1 MNNLI
6 KTIKYFRIG
15 WFFLFFLSCF
25 VLLIYFLSIFYS
37 LEIKTKR
44 NLNLVLENKFA
55 DPFYTKGFYITSWT
69 ASDEKKIN
77 QLIKLLKENNFN
89 TLIIDVKDVSGEVAY
104 SSQVFQNGQR
114 QTEGAEPVRRGS
126 AEGAEELR
134 RSAEGTERQS
144 VGSISEPKIKDIKRL
159 IYHLHLSNIYTIARI
174 AVLED
179 ATLPNVRPDLA
190 LKNKNTNQPWQDFKG
205 LTWLNPDS
213 REVLDYYIA
222 LAEEAFNL
230 GFNEVN
236 FDYLR
241 FPSDGKIENI
251 AYQDNI
257 EKKKTEVIKNAFIY
271 LNQHLKDKGKIS
283 IDLFGLTL
291 WHLDDDSD
299 MNIGQRLI
307 DALPYFDYICPMVY
321 PSHYPSDFLGFKNPA
336 EHPYEIISANLKKME
351 LVKKERPDWALKIRP
366 WLQAFNLGA
375 IYNQDLLKEEIKA
388 VEDNGG
394 CGFLFWN
401 ARNDYSIFT
410 PLEIK

>member
-1 MNNLI
+1 MNSLI
-6 KTIKYFRIG
+6 KTIKYFWIG

-25 VLLIYFLSIFYS
+25 VFFIYFLSNFYS

-44 NLNLVLENKFA
+44 DLNFALENKFA
-55 DPFYTKGFYITSWT
+55 APFAAKGFYVTSWT
-69 ASDEKKIN
+69 ASDGKKIN

-89 TLIIDVKDVSGEVAY
+89 ALVIDIKDVSGEVAY

-114 QTEGAEPVRRGS
+114 QTEGAEEQQQGAIRWGS
-126 AEGAEELR
+126 TSEL
-134 RSAEGTERQS
+134 
-144 VGSISEPKIKDIKRL
+144 KIKDIKRL
-159 IYHLHLSNIYTIARI
+159 VYHLHLLDIYVIARI
-174 AVLED
+174 AVLQD
-179 ATLPNVRPDLA
+179 AFLPNIRPDLA
-190 LKNKNTNQPWQDFKG
+190 LKDKNTNQPWQDFRG
-205 LTWLNPDS
+205 LTWLNPS
-213 REVLDYYIA
+213 SKEVFDFHIA

-230 GFNEVN
+230 GFDEVN

-257 EKKKTEVIKNAFIY
+257 EKNKAEIIKNAFIY

-283 IDLFGLTL
+283 IDLFGLAL
-291 WHLDDDSD
+291 WHLDNDSD

-321 PSHYPSDFLGFKNPA
+321 PSHYPSGFLGFENPA

-351 LVKKERPDWALKIRP
+351 LVKEKRPDWAMKIRP

-375 IYNQDLLKEEIKA
+375 NYNKDLLKKQIKA

-394 CGFLFWN
+394 YGFLFWN
-401 ARNDYSIFT
+401 ARNDYTVFRGFSD
-410 PLEIK
+410 K

>member
-1 MNNLI
+1 MFLKFQDMNNLI
-6 KTIKYFRIG
+6 KTIKYFRIS
-15 WFFLFFLSCF
+15 WFFLFILSCF
-25 VLLIYFLSIFYS
+25 VFFLYFLSLSSS

-44 NLNLVLENKFA
+44 DLNLALGNKFA
-55 DPFYTKGFYITSWT
+55 EPFYAKGFYVISWT
-69 ASDEKKIN
+69 ANDEKKIN

-89 TLIIDVKDVSGEVAY
+89 ALVIDIKDVSGKIAY
-104 SSQVFQNGQR
+104 SSQVLQVKQW
-114 QTEGAEPVRRGS
+114 QT
-126 AEGAEELR
+126 
-134 RSAEGTERQS
+134 
-144 VGSISEPKIKDIKRL
+144 SEPKIKDIKKL
-159 IYHLHLSNIYTIARI
+159 VYHLHLLDIYAIARI

-179 ATLPNVRPDLA
+179 AILPNVRPDLA
-190 LKNKNTNQPWQDFKG
+190 LKDKYTKEPWHDFKG
-205 LTWLNPDS
+205 MTWLDPSS
-213 REVLDYYIA
+213 REVLDYHVA
-222 LAEEAFNL
+222 LAKEAFDL
-230 GFNEVN
+230 GFDEVN

-283 IDLFGLTL
+283 IDLFGLAL
-291 WHLDDDSD
+291 WHLDNDSD

-321 PSHYPSDFLGFKNPA
+321 PSHYPSGFLGFENPA

-351 LVKKERPDWALKIRP
+351 LVKEKRPDWAMKIRP

-375 IYNQDLLKEEIKA
+375 NYNKDLLKKQIKA

-394 CGFLFWN
+394 YGFLFWN
-401 ARNDYSIFT
+401 ARNDYTVFRGFSD
-410 PLEIK
+410 K

>member
-1 MNNLI
+1 MNSLI
-6 KTIKYFRIG
+6 KTIKYFWIG

-25 VLLIYFLSIFYS
+25 VFFIYFLSIFSS

-44 NLNLVLENKFA
+44 DSNLALGNKFA
-55 DPFYTKGFYITSWT
+55 EPFYAKGFYITSWT
-69 ASDEKKIN
+69 ANDEKKIN
-77 QLIKLLKENNFN
+77 QLIKLLKENDFN
-89 TLIIDVKDVSGEVAY
+89 ALIIDVKDVSGKIAY
-104 SSQVFQNGQR
+104 SSKIPQVKQW
-114 QTEGAEPVRRGS
+114 QTGEP
-126 AEGAEELR
+126 
-134 RSAEGTERQS
+134 T
-144 VGSISEPKIKDIKRL
+144 IKDIKRL
-159 IYHLHLSNIYTIARI
+159 IYKLHLSDIYAIARI

-179 ATLPNVRPDLA
+179 ATLPKIRLDLA
-190 LKNKNTNQPWQDFKG
+190 LKDKNTNQPWQDFKG
-205 LTWLNPDS
+205 LTWLNPS
-213 REVLDYYIA
+213 SKEVFDFHIA

-230 GFNEVN
+230 GFDEVN

-257 EKKKTEVIKNAFIY
+257 EKNKAEIIKNAFIY

-283 IDLFGLTL
+283 IDLFGLAL
-291 WHLDDDSD
+291 WHLDNDSD

-321 PSHYPSDFLGFKNPA
+321 PSHYPSGFLGFENPA

-351 LVKKERPDWALKIRP
+351 LVKEKRPDWAMKIRP

-375 IYNQDLLKEEIKA
+375 NYNKDLLKKQIKA

-394 CGFLFWN
+394 YGFLFWN
-401 ARNDYSIFT
+401 ARNDYTVFRGFSD
-410 PLEIK
+410 K